1 MCMIYFRFTVKRGD
15 LYCTIS
21 KYYLGMKHRE
31 MLISN
36 QSINQ
41 PSTRVLP
48 SVQILIR
55 DDRDFK

>member
-1 MCMIYFRFTVKRGD
+1 VKRGD